1 MEEMEGQAMA
11 QELDNKIRMLRAEL
25 TRVVREGDDED
36 GILLRRLLAEL
47 ERLENQRM
55 TLRGYH
61 ARFES
66 RGGAHAGRAA

>member
-1 MEEMEGQAMA
+1 MA
-11 QELDNKIRMLRAEL
+11 QELDNKIRTLRAEM

-36 GILLRRLLAEL
+36 GVLLRRLLAEL

-55 TLRGYH
+55 TLRGYQH
-61 ARFES
+61 RFES